1 MGRSVLECTA
11 ARSRNKG
18 PISVTNPLKATMLKA
33 AAWNNLVW
41 DVCTPAYEMV
51 SQQVLLNVR
60 GQVARYTDMDQL
72 EQVQQRVRTCLRGI
86 R

>member
-41 DVCTPAYEMV
+41 GVCTPAYEMV

-60 GQVARYTDMDQL
+60 GQVARYTDTDQL

>member
-60 GQVARYTDMDQL
+60 LQVVQRTDTDQL
-72 EQVQQRVRTCLRGI
+72 EQLQRLVRTCLEGTR
-86 R
+86 